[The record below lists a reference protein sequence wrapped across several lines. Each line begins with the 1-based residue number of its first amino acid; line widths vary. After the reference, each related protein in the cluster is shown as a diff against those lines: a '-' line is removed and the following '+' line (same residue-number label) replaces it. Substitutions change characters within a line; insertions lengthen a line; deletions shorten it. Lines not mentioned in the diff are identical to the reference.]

1 MKMQKRFGRA
11 LQALRKTRGVT
22 QEDFALI
29 SSRTYMSSLERG
41 LQSPTMA
48 KLDEFAPL
56 LEVHPVTLFA
66 LGYALNDAKDIN
78 SLCDHVR
85 AELLELLKA
94 RAAGR

>member
-11 LQALRKTRGVT
+11 LQALRKSKGVT

-41 LQSPTMA
+41 IQSPTMT
-48 KLDEFAPL
+48 KLDEFAPIL
-56 LEVHPVTLFA
+56 GVHPVTLFA
-66 LGYALNDAKDIN
+66 LGYARNDTKDIN
-78 SLCDHVR
+78 ALCDGVR

-94 RAAGR
+94 RA